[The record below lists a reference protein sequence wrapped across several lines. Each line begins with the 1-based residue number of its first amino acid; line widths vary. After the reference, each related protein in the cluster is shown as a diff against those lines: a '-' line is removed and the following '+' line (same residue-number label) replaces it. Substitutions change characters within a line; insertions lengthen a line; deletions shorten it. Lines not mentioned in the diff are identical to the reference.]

1 MTTICDDLRKAVL
14 QAAIQGKL
22 TQQLPEDGNAEDLCK
37 EIQKEKQKLIKE
49 GKIKKEKL
57 LPEITEDDVP
67 FDIPENWKW
76 VYLGDVFSH
85 NTGKALNQSN
95 TEGTLFSYIT
105 TSNLYWDGFVL
116 DNLRS
121 MKFTESE
128 MDKCT
133 IRKGDLL
140 VCEGGDIGRSAIWP
154 YDYEMRI
161 QNHIHKLRA
170 YVDVCTKYYWYV
182 LYLYK
187 LSELIGG
194 KGIGIQ
200 GLSSNALHKL
210 IIPLP
215 PLAEQKRIVACVDEL
230 MKRIDEMEKTEKDIT
245 SLYEEF
251 PGDMKVSLLQAAIQ
265 GKLTEQRASDGDA
278 ETLYAEIQKE
288 KQRLIKEGKLKKEKP
303 LPDIT
308 EDDIPFDIPESW
320 KWVRLGSLLTIIS
333 GVSYDKHDVSNSGLR
348 IIRGGNVQNMEIK
361 PEADDVFLPESY
373 FDANKEIKKDDF
385 VIVASTGSKT
395 VIGKAGFAESDMPNT
410 MIGAFLRI
418 CRPIFLPCVS
428 YLYHIFSSEFYRTHI
443 REEVQ
448 GTNINNVKESYITH
462 FVIPLPP
469 LSEQKRIVEKLNQL
483 LPLCDV
489 VKAEILEGEG
499 A

>member
-22 TQQLPEDGNAEDLCK
+22 TQHLPEDGNAEDLYQK
-37 EIQKEKQKLIKE
+37 IQKEKQRLIKE
-49 GKIKKEKL
+49 GKIKKEKP
-57 LPEITEDDVP
+57 LPEIAEDDIP

-133 IRKGDLL
+133 IKKGDLL

-200 GLSSNALHKL
+200 GLSSNALHNL

-215 PLAEQKRIVACVDEL
+215 PLAEQKRIVARVDEL
-230 MKRIDEMEKTEKDIT
+230 MRRIDEMEKTEKDIT
-245 SLYEEF
+245 VLYDTF
-251 PGDMKVSLLQAAIQ
+251 PRNMKASLLQAAIQ
-265 GKLTEQRASDGDA
+265 GKLTEQLASDGDA
-278 ETLYAEIQKE
+278 ETLYQDIQKE
-288 KQRLIKEGKLKKEKP
+288 KHRLIKEGKIKKEKP
-303 LPDIT
+303 LSEIT
-308 EDDIPFDIPESW
+308 GDDIPFDIPENW
-320 KWVRLGSLLTIIS
+320 KWVRLEDIGLAFADGPFGSNLKKEHYTNNPE
-333 GVSYDKHDVSNSGLR
+333 VR
-348 IIRGGNVQNMEIK
+348 IIQLSNIGEDGWK
-361 PEADDVFLPESY
+361 
-373 FDANKEIKKDDF
+373 DANVKFTTYKHLDTIQRSEVEAGNIVIAKMMPVGRAIIVPDVGTKF
-385 VIVASTGSKT
+385 VLSSDAVKVVPSKCID
-395 VIGKAGFAESDMPNT
+395 V
-410 MIGAFLRI
+410 R
-418 CRPIFLPCVS
+418 
-428 YLYHIFSSEFYRTHI
+428 YLLYAINSNVFKSQIY
-443 REEVQ
+443 EEVQ
-448 GTNINNVKESYITH
+448 GITR
-462 FVIPLPP
+462 VRTSLTKLKGYLLPLPP
-469 LSEQKRIVEKLNQL
+469 LAEQNRIVDKLDQL
-483 LPLCDV
+483 LPLCDSM
-489 VKAEILEGEG
+489 KEAID